1 MGVISP
7 PPGSKKSKIL
17 KGNPSRPS
25 HFPAPDAM
33 LPLCRL
39 LLPRAQV
46 SPRTL
51 RLFSDSPA
59 PFRIK
64 HLDHLVLTVRSI
76 EQTVGF
82 YTRVLGMGLVTFKG
96 DRKALTFGI
105 HKINLHEVGKEFE
118 PKARH
123 PKPGSADLC
132 LITETPLRTVLQ
144 HLQACN
150 VQVEEGPVPRTGA
163 VGDIHSVYFR
173 DPDHNLIEVSNYATD
188 VERP

>member
-1 MGVISP
+1 
-7 PPGSKKSKIL
+7 
-17 KGNPSRPS
+17 
-25 HFPAPDAM
+25 M

-39 LLPRAQV
+39 LVPRAQV
-46 SPRTL
+46 APRTL
-51 RLFSDSPA
+51 RLFADSPA

-76 EQTVGF
+76 ERTVGF
-82 YTRVLGMGLVTFKG
+82 YTRVLGMELVTFKG

-105 HKINLHEVGKEFE
+105 HKINLHEAGKEFE

-188 VERP
+188 VEQP